1 VLCYK
6 GASKS
11 FLRMDFSPTTKKNFP
26 LFGVLGFGS
35 LKESTLDNWKNL
47 TRETRL
53 RLFQQRE
60 RERERERMSAE
71 RKEQQQQQQQH
82 SAERK
87 QFNELQTKYIET
99 TQKLK
104 QLQSQFQQKHVDKQ
118 RALLTAKELS
128 SSSSSSSS
136 SSNASGEEGGPQANL
151 YKPLGRGF
159 VLRSRQQIEKEL
171 SETVRKAE
179 KMMDDCQNQKTFL
192 EGKTQEIERNLREL
206 LQGNEGLQREL
217 HEAGLLGGGM
227 L

>member
-1 VLCYK
+1 MHQARHAK
-6 GASKS
+6 
-11 FLRMDFSPTTKKNFP
+11 RDFS
-26 LFGVLGFGS
+26 S
-35 LKESTLDNWKNL
+35 
-47 TRETRL
+47 
-53 RLFQQRE
+53 RE
-60 RERERERMSAE
+60 RERERERMSGE

-87 QFNELQTKYIET
+87 QFNELQTKYFET

-118 RALLTAKELS
+118 RALLTAKEL
-128 SSSSSSSS
+128 SSSSS

-171 SETVRKAE
+171 SETVKKAE
-179 KMMDDCQNQKTFL
+179 KMMDDCQNQKAFL

>member
-1 VLCYK
+1 MHQARHAK
-6 GASKS
+6 
-11 FLRMDFSPTTKKNFP
+11 RDFS
-26 LFGVLGFGS
+26 S
-35 LKESTLDNWKNL
+35 
-47 TRETRL
+47 
-53 RLFQQRE
+53 RE
-60 RERERERMSAE
+60 RERERERMSGE
-71 RKEQQQQQQQH
+71 RKEQQQQQH

-87 QFNELQTKYIET
+87 QFNELQTKYFET

-118 RALLTAKELS
+118 RALLTAKEL
-128 SSSSSSSS
+128 SSSSSS

-171 SETVRKAE
+171 SETVKKAE

>member
-1 VLCYK
+1 
-6 GASKS
+6 
-11 FLRMDFSPTTKKNFP
+11 
-26 LFGVLGFGS
+26 
-35 LKESTLDNWKNL
+35 
-47 TRETRL
+47 
-53 RLFQQRE
+53 
-60 RERERERMSAE
+60 MSGE

-87 QFNELQTKYIET
+87 QFNELQTKYFET

-118 RALLTAKELS
+118 RALLTAKEL
-128 SSSSSSSS
+128 SSSSSSS

-171 SETVRKAE
+171 SETVKKAE

>member
-1 VLCYK
+1 
-6 GASKS
+6 
-11 FLRMDFSPTTKKNFP
+11 
-26 LFGVLGFGS
+26 
-35 LKESTLDNWKNL
+35 
-47 TRETRL
+47 
-53 RLFQQRE
+53 
-60 RERERERMSAE
+60 MSGE

-87 QFNELQTKYIET
+87 QFNELQTKYFET

-128 SSSSSSSS
+128 SSSSTTTTT
-136 SSNASGEEGGPQANL
+136 NASGEEGGPQANL

-171 SETVRKAE
+171 SETVKKAE

>member
-1 VLCYK
+1 MHQARDAK
-6 GASKS
+6 
-11 FLRMDFSPTTKKNFP
+11 RDFS
-26 LFGVLGFGS
+26 S
-35 LKESTLDNWKNL
+35 
-47 TRETRL
+47 
-53 RLFQQRE
+53 
-60 RERERERMSAE
+60 RERERMSGE
-71 RKEQQQQQQQH
+71 RKEQQQQQH

-87 QFNELQTKYIET
+87 QFKELQTKYFET

-118 RALLTAKELS
+118 RALLTAKEL
-128 SSSSSSSS
+128 SSSSSS

-171 SETVRKAE
+171 SETVKKAE

>member
-1 VLCYK
+1 
-6 GASKS
+6 
-11 FLRMDFSPTTKKNFP
+11 
-26 LFGVLGFGS
+26 
-35 LKESTLDNWKNL
+35 
-47 TRETRL
+47 
-53 RLFQQRE
+53 
-60 RERERERMSAE
+60 MSGE
-71 RKEQQQQQQQH
+71 RKEQQQQQQH

-87 QFNELQTKYIET
+87 QFNELQTKYFET

-136 SSNASGEEGGPQANL
+136 TASGEEGGPQANL

-171 SETVRKAE
+171 SETVKKAE
-179 KMMDDCQNQKTFL
+179 KMMDDCQNQKAFL

>member
-1 VLCYK
+1 MHQARHAK
-6 GASKS
+6 
-11 FLRMDFSPTTKKNFP
+11 RDFS
-26 LFGVLGFGS
+26 S
-35 LKESTLDNWKNL
+35 
-47 TRETRL
+47 
-53 RLFQQRE
+53 RE
-60 RERERERMSAE
+60 RERERERMSGE
-71 RKEQQQQQQQH
+71 RKEQQQQQQH

-87 QFNELQTKYIET
+87 QFNELQTKYFET

-128 SSSSSSSS
+128 SSSSS
-136 SSNASGEEGGPQANL
+136 NASGEGGGPQANL

-171 SETVRKAE
+171 SETVKKAE

>member
-1 VLCYK
+1 
-6 GASKS
+6 
-11 FLRMDFSPTTKKNFP
+11 
-26 LFGVLGFGS
+26 
-35 LKESTLDNWKNL
+35 
-47 TRETRL
+47 
-53 RLFQQRE
+53 
-60 RERERERMSAE
+60 MSAE
-71 RKEQQQQQQQH
+71 RKEQQQQQQQQQH

>member
-1 VLCYK
+1 
-6 GASKS
+6 
-11 FLRMDFSPTTKKNFP
+11 
-26 LFGVLGFGS
+26 
-35 LKESTLDNWKNL
+35 
-47 TRETRL
+47 
-53 RLFQQRE
+53 
-60 RERERERMSAE
+60 MSAE
-71 RKEQQQQQQQH
+71 RKEQQQQQH

-104 QLQSQFQQKHVDKQ
+104 HLQSQFQQKHVDKQ
-118 RALLTAKELS
+118 SAVNGERVILV
-128 SSSSSSSS
+128 SSSSSS

-192 EGKTQEIERNLREL
+192 EGKRRKSNGI
-206 LQGNEGLQREL
+206 
-217 HEAGLLGGGM
+217 
-227 L
+227 

>member
-1 VLCYK
+1 
-6 GASKS
+6 
-11 FLRMDFSPTTKKNFP
+11 
-26 LFGVLGFGS
+26 
-35 LKESTLDNWKNL
+35 
-47 TRETRL
+47 
-53 RLFQQRE
+53 
-60 RERERERMSAE
+60 MSGE
-71 RKEQQQQQQQH
+71 RKEQQQQQQH

-87 QFNELQTKYIET
+87 QFNELQTKYFET

-128 SSSSSSSS
+128 SSYGSSSSS

-171 SETVRKAE
+171 SETVKKAE

>member
-1 VLCYK
+1 
-6 GASKS
+6 
-11 FLRMDFSPTTKKNFP
+11 
-26 LFGVLGFGS
+26 
-35 LKESTLDNWKNL
+35 
-47 TRETRL
+47 
-53 RLFQQRE
+53 
-60 RERERERMSAE
+60 MSAE
-71 RKEQQQQQQQH
+71 RKEQQQQH

-118 RALLTAKELS
+118 RALLTAKEL
-128 SSSSSSSS
+128 SSSS

>member
-1 VLCYK
+1 MHQARHAK
-6 GASKS
+6 
-11 FLRMDFSPTTKKNFP
+11 RDFS
-26 LFGVLGFGS
+26 S
-35 LKESTLDNWKNL
+35 
-47 TRETRL
+47 
-53 RLFQQRE
+53 RE
-60 RERERERMSAE
+60 RERERERMSGE

-87 QFNELQTKYIET
+87 QFNELQTKYFET

-118 RALLTAKELS
+118 RALLTAKEL
-128 SSSSSSSS
+128 SSSSSS

-171 SETVRKAE
+171 SETVKKAE

>member
-1 VLCYK
+1 MFPHIIF
-6 GASKS
+6 
-11 FLRMDFSPTTKKNFP
+11 FLHICLGFYCFVESLNGQRFRTRDPIGKMHQARHAKRDFS
-26 LFGVLGFGS
+26 S
-35 LKESTLDNWKNL
+35 
-47 TRETRL
+47 
-53 RLFQQRE
+53 RE
-60 RERERERMSAE
+60 RERERERMSGE

-87 QFNELQTKYIET
+87 QFNELQTKYFET

-118 RALLTAKELS
+118 RALLTAKEL
-128 SSSSSSSS
+128 SSSSSSS

-171 SETVRKAE
+171 SETVKKAE
-179 KMMDDCQNQKTFL
+179 KMMDDCQNQKAFL